1 MQDEIIWILIG
12 MAVLNLV
19 FLLLVFFRSS
29 SGGGAAVREELR
41 QARMEAAEADRM
53 SREELS
59 NSLAEANKLITNSL
73 NALSE
78 LQKTQLGEMSKQIQS
93 TGKSNSE
100 SLDRIRETFDL
111 RVKELQTSNEK
122 KLDEMRKTVDE
133 KLHDTLEKRLGESFK
148 LVQER
153 LEAVHRGL
161 GEMQTL
167 ATGVGDLKRVLTNV
181 KTRGTW
187 AEVQLGNL
195 LEQVLAPS
203 QFGRNIKT
211 RSDSND
217 LIEYAVR
224 LPGSSDDPDN
234 PVWLP
239 IDSKFPQEDYLRL
252 QDAAEAADP
261 DQVQKATDDLAKTIR
276 IEAQRISK
284 YLNPP
289 TTTDF
294 AIMFLPT
301 EGLYAEVARYP
312 NLADDLRNKF
322 NIVVAGP
329 TNLAA
334 ILNSFSM
341 GFRTLAISQQS
352 SEVWKIL
359 GAVKTEFGKFADILA
374 RVKKQLET
382 ASRTIDQTGARTR
395 ALEKSLRGVES
406 LPETTAQ
413 NILGELPMFET
424 AEEMEAEA
432 ED

>member
-424 AEEMEAEA
+424 AEDMEVEA

>member
-19 FLLLVFFRSS
+19 ILLLVFFRSS

-424 AEEMEAEA
+424 AEDMEVEA